1 MPPRDTLVINKIHSK
16 NKLVDHP
23 QSFNRFD
30 QLYLELIENKVK
42 IKQNL
47 VNKDYVPPL
56 NLNSGSGSPSTS
68 EESIDRYQEKDQKKD
83 IDDIQEKKKEIQDR
97 FEKLK
102 LSKYSPDS
110 SRDSEPSR
118 EDLERIEKLEKL
130 TRDAEDDHETHS
142 VKSEPAPSIKSDASS
157 VKPSGVN
164 LSNKLQELL
173 NKNSSKPT
181 YKEKYTEEDNR
192 FEEYQ
197 KSRKRLPSLSELEQQ
212 GAIARKEMADATRL
226 TIEDEDMKRE
236 LLFKFDLLRKSY
248 KDQNIPTF
256 TIHSDYK
263 MMCRSYED
271 TVRRLSLDS
280 SVESYKRYLIGA
292 FMLIEYSFGRW
303 LKFDMKGY
311 TQQQIVSMSSYE
323 KLLIEIGEK
332 AYMPEGEQWS
342 VEIRLVFLVI
352 INTAFFLVGK
362 MVLNKTGANIMNA
375 INNMNTATAPPEAP
389 KRKMQGPSI
398 NIDDLPDVNEL

>member
-1 MPPRDTLVINKIHSK
+1 MPPRDTLVINKISNT
-16 NKLVDHP
+16 NKFVDHP

-68 EESIDRYQEKDQKKD
+68 EESIDKFENYKPERSESDRPEKS
-83 IDDIQEKKKEIQDR
+83 ENR
-97 FEKLK
+97 FDKFK

-110 SRDSEPSR
+110 SRESQPSR

-130 TRDAEDDHETHS
+130 TRDEDDEHETHS
-142 VKSEPAPSIKSDASS
+142 IKSEPAPSVKSDTSS

-173 NKNSSKPT
+173 NKNPSKTT
-181 YKEKYTEEDNR
+181 YKEKYTAEDNR

-212 GAIARKEMADATRL
+212 GAITRKEMADATRL

-375 INNMNTATAPPEAP
+375 INNMNTATAPPDAP

>member
-1 MPPRDTLVINKIHSK
+1 MPPRDTLIINKIPSDK
-16 NKLVDHP
+16 KYIDHP
-23 QSFNRFD
+23 QSFNRFE

-56 NLNSGSGSPSTS
+56 NVNSGSGSPSTS
-68 EESIDRYQEKDQKKD
+68 EESIIEKSKHQVVTDRLDKY
-83 IDDIQEKKKEIQDR
+83 
-97 FEKLK
+97 K
-102 LSKYSPDS
+102 LSKYSPES
-110 SRDSEPSR
+110 SEPSR
-118 EDLERIEKLEKL
+118 EDIERIEKLEKL
-130 TRDAEDDHETHS
+130 TRDEEDDHS
-142 VKSEPAPSIKSDASS
+142 VKSNPPPSIRSESNHS

-173 NKNSSKPT
+173 NKNPSKKPS
-181 YKEKYTEEDNR
+181 YQEKYSTEDNR

-197 KSRKRLPSLSELEQQ
+197 KSRKRLPTLTELEQQ
-212 GAIARKEMADATRL
+212 GAVTRKEMADATRL

-248 KDQNIPTF
+248 KEQNIPTF

-280 SVESYKRYLIGA
+280 SVETYKRYLIGA
-292 FMLIEYSFGRW
+292 FMLIEYSFGKW

-311 TQQQIVSMSSYE
+311 TQQQIVGMSSYE

-375 INNMNTATAPPEAP
+375 INNMNTATTTPEPP

-398 NIDDLPDVNEL
+398 NIDDLPDANEL

>member
-1 MPPRDTLVINKIHSK
+1 MPPRDTLIINKIPSA
-16 NKLVDHP
+16 NKYVDHP
-23 QSFNRFD
+23 QSFNRFE

-68 EESIDRYQEKDQKKD
+68 EDSLIEKSKPFSGSN
-83 IDDIQEKKKEIQDR
+83 DR
-97 FEKLK
+97 FDKFK
-102 LSKYSPDS
+102 LSKYSPES
-110 SRDSEPSR
+110 RESRDSELSR

-130 TRDAEDDHETHS
+130 TRDEDEIRS
-142 VKSEPAPSIKSDASS
+142 VKSEPPPSVRSDSSS
-157 VKPSGVN
+157 VKPSGGVN

-181 YKEKYTEEDNR
+181 YKEKYTAEDNR

-212 GAIARKEMADATRL
+212 GAVTRKEMADATRL

-292 FMLIEYSFGRW
+292 FMLIEYCFGKW
-303 LKFDMKGY
+303 LKLDMKGY

-342 VEIRLVFLVI
+342 VEIRLVFLVV

-375 INNMNTATAPPEAP
+375 INNMNTATTPPEAP

>member
-1 MPPRDTLVINKIHSK
+1 MPPRDILIINKIPSV
-16 NKLVDHP
+16 NKYIDHP
-23 QSFNRFD
+23 QSFNRFE

-68 EESIDRYQEKDQKKD
+68 EDSLIEKSKSFSGSSDKFDKVD
-83 IDDIQEKKKEIQDR
+83 KFDK
-97 FEKLK
+97 FK
-102 LSKYSPDS
+102 LSKYSPD

-130 TRDAEDDHETHS
+130 TRDEEDDIRS
-142 VKSEPAPSIKSDASS
+142 VKSEPPPSVRSDSS
-157 VKPSGVN
+157 SAKPSGGVN

-181 YKEKYTEEDNR
+181 YKEKYTAEDNR

-212 GAIARKEMADATRL
+212 GAVTRKEMADATRL

-292 FMLIEYSFGRW
+292 FMLIEYCFGRW
-303 LKFDMKGY
+303 LKLDMKGY
-311 TQQQIVSMSSYE
+311 TQQQIVGMSSYE

-375 INNMNTATAPPEAP
+375 INNMNTATTPPEAP